1 MAQDLKLKVVLTGD
15 GRQLSGTLRTAEG
28 EVRSFGT
35 ATDRAGA
42 KAKHSLSGVGDKA
55 QTVSAHLGKLRSVA
69 VGAGAAIAAL
79 PVSVATYVSVVADS
93 VRETDNLSRA
103 LNVSAGELQA
113 WQFAAEKVGIQG
125 DKIGD
130 IFKDIQ
136 DKIGDFVRT
145 GGGEAADMFE
155 QLGLSAERLIKLS
168 PDQQLIAIGN
178 AVSQLSSQSEKIF
191 FMEAIADDAARL
203 LPLLDDNAVELAR
216 LRDEAFATG
225 RALSDIDNQAL
236 INLSRSLS
244 DAGSELSGLGRQF
257 AASFAPVLSAA
268 ISGFGDLTNGAVLTR
283 QNIDALVDGAVV
295 GFGYYMD
302 HVQRVVT
309 VVSELGIA
317 FTRVAS
323 AGTGAMAANAESVV
337 QLIDG
342 PLEALT
348 GVLSSIIDAYGAIY
362 SSAASVADF
371 AGMDET
377 AAMFKRGADAIY
389 HFSGSVRD
397 FNVNADDLRALNDKV
412 NAGLQAQIDALDAL
426 KSQGDWSASI
436 RAAIK
441 KEREEIEAALKARQA
456 DNEAREH
463 TVESNEALTE
473 SQQKAA
479 DAEEK
484 KARAIKD
491 TLDPMRKYRR
501 EIEVVQRLVERNL
514 LTSTQASQHLANFKK
529 NLENSIKNGVQDG
542 TSAAEITYTR
552 FIERLDDA
560 GSDFFR
566 GLLDDG
572 LDSFGDFTDSVENLF
587 KDLFAELAYQWAKS
601 AIFSDKTVNLNVNS
615 SGGGVTAGG
624 GVGGL
629 DVGSIVKMGKGAY
642 DYFFGGSAAATSYT
656 NSALG
661 QGINSY
667 LASGGQSVTGGVLA
681 TGSSAPGYGVLMS
694 AGNGPVAGQAGYG
707 VLASSGNGPVAGAG
721 GTGGATGGAGATAA
735 GMLGTAVSGYAGG
748 YVGGQL
754 GQGITG
760 KHANSNVGAT
770 VGTAAGAYI
779 GSIVPVIGTYLGAFL
794 GGAIGSFADVLGGSG
809 REAGVRFHQL
819 PDDPAETGY
828 RMGYDTD
835 PETGYAWYSSGGWDD
850 NNLGRGR
857 TSAFG
862 TYGYLS
868 KEIFEPEDMAN
879 FLDGLKLLD
888 DSVSQFLDESEIAN
902 IKDDLTGYY
911 YRGDDLPDIIDDR
924 LTIMFKNIDTAF
936 DHELKNLALSSGK
949 TITDSMQ
956 NAYDLISKEKLASG
970 NFNIDEG
977 LFATALIDALQIES
991 LGERMGDAVADDMF
1005 SRFSETLKKSK
1016 NEEQLDASANAIT
1029 AVVNTILSLNE
1040 SVKTLNFTFDDTSE
1054 NAYEAAE
1061 AINIAM
1067 GGLENL
1073 QAAQTAYYQN
1083 YFSDQERQENT
1094 FTSLKD
1100 TLIEYFDALDMAMPQ
1115 SSAAFRNLVES
1126 LDVTTDSGSDAYV
1139 ALMQVQGQ
1147 AAQYYKLLE
1156 QRQAQVTETERVL
1169 SATDP
1174 LTLYLQQVADWASD
1188 ELERVRADYQERI
1201 KLAEQQMRIG
1211 RELRQYVEQ
1220 LKISELSPYDPGEKL
1235 QLASESFAKLLVR
1248 AENGDLDAAGQLQNS
1263 AQSYLQNADSYYGRS
1278 NAYVAIFNDVTRS
1291 LDQLGIELL
1300 DGLSGD
1306 TVEKL
1311 NQQMLSEQRRIR
1323 EYAAREAAW
1332 AAEQVDGL
1340 ETIADLL
1347 EVLPESLSG
1356 ALERL
1361 INGGSSS
1368 GAKGSTGG
1376 SPSRPGTGSEVPSRP
1391 ETDAAWADQQVRAIA
1406 AGMVDEQELQRV
1418 IGNYQQAL
1426 TGGATRNEAYKNM
1439 VDALIEA
1446 RGVESP
1452 WQSVYEYWSARDF
1465 ALPALGGVDASAT
1478 ENRPSSQIEAFIHTL
1493 AAGKV
1498 PQQSLD
1504 RVSEFFVG
1512 LVQEGASFDAAAEL
1526 ALQKIE
1532 ETTEA
1537 GWVEARAHWLKS
1549 GGYPSIH
1556 GSHEDGLVSVP
1567 FDGYRAE
1574 LHKNERVLT
1583 SAEAADYNRFDL
1595 EPVINEFRALRA
1607 ENAKLRSDVV
1617 ALGKIVAAASET
1629 AERQRDAQIRGSRT
1643 AMRTP
1648 A

>member
-1 MAQDLKLKVVLTGD
+1 MAQDLQLRVVLTGD
-15 GRQLSGTLRTAEG
+15 GHQLSGTLRTAEG
-28 EVRSFGT
+28 DVRNFGT

-42 KAKHSLSGVGDKA
+42 SAKR
-55 QTVSAHLGKLRSVA
+55 LRSMA
-69 VGAGAAIAAL
+69 MGAGAAIAAL

-103 LNVSAGELQA
+103 LNVSVGELQA

-130 IFKDIQ
+130 IFKDTQ

-155 QLGLSAERLIKLS
+155 QLGLSAERLINLS

-191 FMEAIADDAARL
+191 FMEAIADDATRL
-203 LPLLDDNAVELAR
+203 LPLLDDNAVELTR

-225 RALSDIDNQAL
+225 RALSDIDNQGL
-236 INLSRSLS
+236 ITLSRSLS

-283 QNIDALVDGAVV
+283 QNIDALVDGSVS
-295 GFGYYMD
+295 GMGY
-302 HVQRVVT
+302 VANAIQQSLI

-323 AGTGAMAANAESVV
+323 AGTGAMAANAEAVV

-348 GVLSSIIDAYGAIY
+348 SILSSVIDAYGAIY
-362 SSAASVADF
+362 SSAASVAAF
-371 AGMDET
+371 AGMTET
-377 AAMFKRGADAIY
+377 AAMFKSGADAI
-389 HFSGSVRD
+389 HEFSGSVRD
-397 FNVNADDLRALNDKV
+397 FNVNADDLRALNDNV
-412 NAGLQAQIDALDAL
+412 NAGLQAQIDALDRL

-441 KEREEIEAALKARQA
+441 KEREEIEASLKARQA
-456 DNEAREH
+456 DNEARER
-463 TVESNEALTE
+463 TVETNETLTE

-491 TLDPMRKYRR
+491 ALDPMRRYRR

-514 LTSTQASQHLANFKK
+514 LTSTQASQHLADFKK
-529 NLENSIKNGVQDG
+529 KLEDSIKNGVQDG
-542 TSAAEITYTR
+542 TNAAEITYKR

-572 LDSFGDFTDSVENLF
+572 LDSFEDFTDSVEDLF
-587 KDLFAELAYQWAKS
+587 KDLIAELAYQWAKS
-601 AIFSDKTVNLNVNS
+601 AIFADSGQGGLGLGSIMNFAQAGS
-615 SGGGVTAGG
+615 SGGGISGGAGG
-624 GVGGL
+624 IGGL
-629 DVGSIVKMGKGAY
+629 AGIGETY
-642 DYFFGGSAAATSYT
+642 DYFFGAKEAAATSGGLGASGGT
-656 NSALG
+656 TMTSASTAGFALFA
-661 QGINSY
+661 SY
-667 LASGGQSVTGGVLA
+667 LAS
-681 TGSSAPGYGVLMS
+681 
-694 AGNGPVAGQAGYG
+694 QAIDSLGE
-707 VLASSGNGPVAGAG
+707 SSGAYDAIGVDTQSTLAQIGSIFGPIGTIQGSWIDSILSGIGFDIDKTFGSKRRPKVAFRNLADDPSL
-721 GTGGATGGAGATAA
+721 TGRD
-735 GMLGTAVSGYAGG
+735 
-748 YVGGQL
+748 VGGQTSP
-754 GQGITG
+754 GDE
-760 KHANSNVGAT
+760 
-770 VGTAAGAYI
+770 
-779 GSIVPVIGTYLGAFL
+779 P
-794 GGAIGSFADVLGGSG
+794 
-809 REAGVRFHQL
+809 
-819 PDDPAETGY
+819 
-828 RMGYDTD
+828 
-835 PETGYAWYSSGGWDD
+835 WYSSGGYDD
-850 NNLGRGR
+850 GNLGRGR
-857 TSAFG
+857 TTDFG
-862 TYGYLS
+862 SFGFTY
-868 KEIFEPEDMAN
+868 KEMYEPGDLVKILDSFEQMDNAISS
-879 FLDGLKLLD
+879 LL
-888 DSVSQFLDESEIAN
+888 
-902 IKDDLTGYY
+902 
-911 YRGDDLPDIIDDR
+911 
-924 LTIMFKNIDTAF
+924 
-936 DHELKNLALSSGK
+936 
-949 TITDSMQ
+949 
-956 NAYDLISKEKLASG
+956 NAD
-970 NFNIDEG
+970 
-977 LFATALIDALQIES
+977 QIES
-991 LGERMGDAVADDMF
+991 VKSALDEFSYSGKKAKGLIASRLTEIIKNINSDYVESIFDVTDTGLSDSIYHQKTEDVFTRLISGLAIENVATKMGSVVAGQMFEGFQDAVNSDITNKGLKQLADQF
-1005 SRFSETLKKSK
+1005 AT
-1016 NEEQLDASANAIT
+1016 
-1029 AVVNTILSLNE
+1029 VGNTILTLE
-1040 SVKTLNFTFDDTSE
+1040 SASKQLGFTFDVNTEKTYDI
-1054 NAYEAAE
+1054 AE
-1061 AINIAM
+1061 SINQTM
-1067 GGLENL
+1067 GGLANL

-1100 TLIEYFDALDMAMPQ
+1100 TLTDYFDALDMAMPK
-1115 SSAAFRNLVES
+1115 SRAAFRDLVES

-1139 ALMQVQGQ
+1139 ALMRVQGQ
-1147 AAQYYKLLE
+1147 AAQYYQLLE
-1156 QRQAQVTETERVL
+1156 QRQAQVTEAERAL

-1263 AQSYLQNADSYYGRS
+1263 AQAYLQNADSYYGRS

-1311 NQQMLSEQRRIR
+1311 NQQMLGEQRRIR

-1332 AAEQVDGL
+1332 AAEQEDGL

-1347 EVLPESLSG
+1347 EVLPESLSS

-1361 INGGSSS
+1361 INGGSGS
-1368 GAKGSTGG
+1368 GGKGSTGG
-1376 SPSRPGTGSEVPSRP
+1376 SPSRPSTGSEAPNRP
-1391 ETDAAWADQQVRAIA
+1391 ETDAAWADKQVRAIA

-1426 TGGATRNEAYKNM
+1426 TGGATRNEAYQNM
-1439 VDALIEA
+1439 VDALVEA
-1446 RGVESP
+1446 RGIESQ
-1452 WQSVYEYWSARDF
+1452 WQSVYDYWSARGF
-1465 ALPALGGVDASAT
+1465 ALPALGGVDASAA

-1512 LVQEGASFDAAAEL
+1512 LVQEGTSFDAAAEL

-1629 AERQRDAQIRGSRT
+1629 AERQRDAQIRGSRA